1 MRTWLFLAGA
11 ILAEVT
17 GTLSMKAA
25 LEHP

>member
-25 LEHP
+25 LEH